1 MFARREIRAQA
12 ERRLAQ
18 IQQQW
23 SLAPA
28 TEPAE
33 PARVRFGSWNAR
45 SWRALAVLLIGVLL
59 LAGWWWWSGRP
70 ATVLEAPQILVEGS
84 AISGTTPAGEAP
96 PMSGRVVVHVV
107 GAVREPGLVEL
118 PAGARVADAVEAAG
132 GPTAAKALASVNLA
146 RPLID
151 GEQVVLAADGA
162 PSRDGASNLLSL
174 NQASAAEFE
183 ALPGIGPVLAQRI
196 VDWRSTNGSFRSVD
210 ELGEVSGI
218 GDALMAQIR
227 PLVRP

>member
-1 MFARREIRAQA
+1 MFGRRQIRAQA
-12 ERRLAQ
+12 ERRLAR

-23 SLAPA
+23 SLTPAIAPHVPDRLGFA
-28 TEPAE
+28 A
-33 PARVRFGSWNAR
+33 WNAR
-45 SWRALAVLLIGVLL
+45 SWRALAVLLIGLTT

-70 ATVLEAPQILVEGS
+70 ATVLEAPVLIAEGS
-84 AISGTTPAGEAP
+84 AMAGTQAIDAEAP
-96 PMSGRVVVHVV
+96 ISGRVVVHVV

-146 RPLID
+146 RPLVD
-151 GEQVVLAADGA
+151 GEQVVLVPGGV
-162 PSRDGASNLLSL
+162 PTGGGASDLLSL

-183 ALPGIGPVLAQRI
+183 GLPGIGPVLAQRI
-196 VDWRSTNGSFRSVD
+196 VDWRATNGSFRSID

>member
-1 MFARREIRAQA
+1 MFGRREIRVQA

-23 SLAPA
+23 SLTPAIAPP
-28 TEPAE
+28 EPGRLRLG
-33 PARVRFGSWNAR
+33 PWNAR
-45 SWRALAVLLIGVLL
+45 SWRALAMLLVGGLI

-70 ATVLEAPQILVEGS
+70 ATVLEAPALMVQGTAITGVQS
-84 AISGTTPAGEAP
+84 ADEAP
-96 PMSGRVVVHVV
+96 PMSGVVVVHVV
-107 GAVREPGLVEL
+107 GAVRDPGLVEL
-118 PAGARVADAVEAAG
+118 PAGARIADAVEAAG
-132 GPTAAKALASVNLA
+132 GPTTAKALASVNLA

-151 GEQVVLAADGA
+151 GEQVVLASDGA
-162 PSRDGASNLLSL
+162 PSSGSASSLLSL
-174 NQASAAEFE
+174 SQASAAELE

-196 VDWRSTNGSFRSVD
+196 VGWRSTNGSFRSVD

-218 GDALMAQIR
+218 GDALMEQLR